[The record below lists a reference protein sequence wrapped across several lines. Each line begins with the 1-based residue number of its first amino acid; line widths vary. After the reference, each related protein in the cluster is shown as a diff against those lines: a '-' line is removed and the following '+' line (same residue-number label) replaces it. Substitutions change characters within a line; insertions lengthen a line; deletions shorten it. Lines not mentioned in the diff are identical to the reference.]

1 MVTVGTSQS
10 PGSPEQGGPAS
21 RSRTDREH
29 RRGRLALLM
38 QVGLLV
44 LLLAQGLDS
53 PLMGLEPQ
61 ALFLD
66 HGPLG
71 LWGLL
76 GIVVALYAQWG
87 LGTGGGDQDGQ
98 W

>member
-1 MVTVGTSQS
+1 MAPVASSQS
-10 PGSPEQGGPAS
+10 PGSPEQGGPAA
-21 RSRTDREH
+21 RSGMDREH

-53 PLMGLEPQ
+53 PLMGLEPP

-66 HGPLG
+66 HGPHG
-71 LWGLL
+71 WWGLI

-87 LGTGGGDQDGQ
+87 LGTGGGDQDG
-98 W
+98 